1 MHLLAIPLHLSIKL
15 EMLVCCKIKIE
26 QRTTTKKP
34 ASLIWK
40 KHVVCLKILIKQK
53 MLLFLLLRAEIL
65 DEIYQSDSR
74 IRENL
79 QAVTKMPQKIYNSSS
94 NNSTAKFII

>member
-1 MHLLAIPLHLSIKL
+1 
-15 EMLVCCKIKIE
+15 
-26 QRTTTKKP
+26 
-34 ASLIWK
+34 
-40 KHVVCLKILIKQK
+40 

-65 DEIYQSDSR
+65 DEIYQSGSR